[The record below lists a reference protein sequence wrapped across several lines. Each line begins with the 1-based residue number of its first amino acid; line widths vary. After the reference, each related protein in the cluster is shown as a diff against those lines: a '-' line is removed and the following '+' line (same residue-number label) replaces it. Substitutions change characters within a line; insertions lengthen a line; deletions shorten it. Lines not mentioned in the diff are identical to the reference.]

1 MELKGKTALVTG
13 GGIRLGRAYAL
24 ALAKEGVNLAI
35 HYNRSASPAEETATL
50 AREMGVEAITVGAD
64 FNNISAVEA
73 LFPKIHEHFETVD
86 ILINNAAIYLR
97 GNGMETDREMWE
109 SQFRINLQTPFILIQ
124 AFTQQLPKGRPGRI
138 LNIADA
144 QILQHRPDHF
154 AYRLTKLALVEM
166 TRMFA
171 LELAPDI
178 TVNAFAPGIMLPLA
192 DREDID
198 LEAYARNH
206 VPLQRTGSPEI
217 AVENALHLIKSDFTT
232 GAFLRVDGGQYL

>member
-24 ALAKEGVNLAI
+24 ALAREGANLAI
-35 HYNRSASPAEETATL
+35 HYNRSAAPAKETAQL
-50 AREMGVEAITVGAD
+50 AHAEGVEAIAVAAD
-64 FNNISAVEA
+64 FNNPAAVDT
-73 LFPKIHEHFETVD
+73 LFPQVLNSFEAVD

-97 GNGMETDREMWE
+97 GNGMETDRDKWE
-109 SQFRINLQTPFILIQ
+109 SQFRINLQTPFLLIQ
-124 AFTQQLPKGRPGRI
+124 AFARQLPQGRPGRV

-166 TRMFA
+166 TRLFA

-178 TVNAFAPGIMLPLA
+178 TVNALAPGIMLPLA
-192 DREDID
+192 DREDVD
-198 LEAYARNH
+198 LEAYAKEY
-206 VPLQRTGSPEI
+206 VPLRRTGTPEI
-217 AVENALHLIKSDFTT
+217 ATENALHLLKSDFTT